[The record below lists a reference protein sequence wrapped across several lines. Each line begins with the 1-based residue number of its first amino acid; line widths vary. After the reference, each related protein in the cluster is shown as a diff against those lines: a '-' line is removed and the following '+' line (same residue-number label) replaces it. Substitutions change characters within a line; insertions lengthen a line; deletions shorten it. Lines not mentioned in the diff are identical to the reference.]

1 MPPRRPHRPA
11 QHPHPVTPS
20 HRTATAVS
28 IDAPMTTSTRW
39 VHLPLL
45 LLLGGL
51 LFFINLGALGLT
63 DRDEGSNAEA
73 AREMVESGDWMSPTL
88 NYEPRFAKPA
98 FTYWIMSGFYHLFG
112 VNEFSARVHAA
123 VFGLLLLGLHY
134 VFLSRV
140 KGPWFA
146 LVGSLMLAL
155 NIEMVAISRVAL
167 TDSVLIFFTTLA
179 LYGFWLGMYGTAR
192 QAEGQ
197 GPDSVV
203 PAAGTDRAIWLLY
216 LGMAFATLTKGP
228 VGLLVPLLAIAAYL
242 SATGGWKDFWQ
253 RGRPLAGTALTV
265 ALAVPWYLGML
276 LIHGERYS
284 TSAQAD
290 TVGRFFSMIGGHG
303 GTVLFY
309 VPILLFGFFPWSGF
323 ALVGLWQTVTAW
335 RARRRAAAGPI
346 TSTETATAPDLE
358 LFAAA
363 WLIAVFLFFS
373 LSSTRLPHYIGPL
386 FPAAAILAA
395 AFWHRVTSAPSGTRV
410 PGVSIAFS
418 LFAVT
423 GYVLGFALLS
433 APMLYDTFVSAVER
447 EFPLARQFSV
457 GVGPIAAGGLLVAGT
472 ALAHLFG
479 RSEDKRPG
487 AFWIAAT
494 SLTLALLMIFA
505 LVLPRF
511 HEDFISPP
519 QTLATIAGFNLG
531 PNDQFVTY
539 GPHKPSWI
547 FYARRKTLVI
557 RPGEEE
563 KLKVALAHP
572 SRTMILLPTKLRDKL
587 PPETAAY
594 EVLLERKGYSLIAN
608 EPIVK
613 LPPKPAAPSRP
624 SIPEHAF
631 PRDAR

>member
-1 MPPRRPHRPA
+1 
-11 QHPHPVTPS
+11 
-20 HRTATAVS
+20 
-28 IDAPMTTSTRW
+28 MTTSTRW
-39 VHLPLL
+39 FHLPLL
-45 LLLGGL
+45 LLLGSL

-112 VNEFSARVHAA
+112 VSEFSARVHAA

-134 VFLSRV
+134 TFLARV
-140 KGPWFA
+140 RGPWFA

-179 LYGFWLGMYGTAR
+179 LYGFWLGMYGASS
-192 QAEGQ
+192 QEAAQ
-197 GPDSVV
+197 PSPD
-203 PAAGTDRAIWLLY
+203 PTPRPAGTERAIWLLY

-228 VGLLVPLLAIAAYL
+228 VGLLVPLIAIAAYL
-242 SATGGWKDFWQ
+242 TATGGWQDFWR
-253 RGRPLAGTALTV
+253 RGRPLAGLALTV
-265 ALAVPWYLGML
+265 ALATPWYIGML

-303 GTVLFY
+303 GTVFFY
-309 VPILLFGFFPWSGF
+309 IPILLFGFFPWSSF
-323 ALVGLWQTVTAW
+323 TLVGLWQTVAAW
-335 RARRRAAAGPI
+335 RARRRAAATP
-346 TSTETATAPDLE
+346 TASHETTPPGPDLE

-363 WLIAVFLFFS
+363 WLIAVFVFFS

-386 FPAAAILAA
+386 FPAAAILAT
-395 AFWHRVTSAPSGTRV
+395 AFWHRATTALAGARV
-410 PGVSIAFS
+410 PGLSLAFG

-423 GYVLGFALLS
+423 GYALGFVLLS

-479 RSEDKRPG
+479 RSDDKRPG

-519 QTLATIAGFNLG
+519 QTLATIAGFNLE
-531 PNDQFVTY
+531 PTDQFVTY

-572 SRTMILLPTKLRDKL
+572 GRTMILLPTKLRDKL
-587 PPETAAY
+587 PPETAAF

-613 LPPKPAAPSRP
+613 LPPKPAGPSRP
-624 SIPEHAF
+624 PIPEHAF